1 MALGNL
7 LLPSPVSRRP
17 GHRPGSRLLTIVR
30 VFSHTGHS
38 LGYGFVNYVTAKD
51 AERAINTL
59 NGLRLQSK
67 TIKVKRC
74 RCHLGPAWGSGLP
87 LPPPDEGS
95 PPYYF
100 IVADE
105 GTAAHGAAALGA
117 SARGWSGACPVRPPP
132 RAAATQP
139 PQLNEQRDCHGK
151 GTKLRA
157 VIPRPGPRRCWTSV
171 CAASPSRPT
180 SPFLPMTAG
189 PVTCSAAVYG
199 APAACPSTCT
209 QRFKRHPVD
218 LKVTCG
224 RGAGWGTVCGVASR

>member
-1 MALGNL
+1 MAT
-7 LLPSPVSRRP
+7 SSSRAQSVVALVT
-17 GHRPGSRLLTIVR
+17 RPGSRLLTIVH

-100 IVADE
+100 IVAGE
-105 GTAAHGAAALGA
+105 GTAAQGPAALGA
-117 SARGWSGACPVRPPP
+117 STRGWSGACPVRAGRGPPPP
-132 RAAATQP
+132 RAPASQP
-139 PQLNEQRDCHGK
+139 PQLNEQRDCHQEGHFTE
-151 GTKLRA
+151 GSHPPPWAQA
-157 VIPRPGPRRCWTSV
+157 VLDESLCGIPLLADVPLP
-171 CAASPSRPT
+171 APSRPGL
-180 SPFLPMTAG
+180 SPALLLLTEPLP
-189 PVTCSAAVYG
+189 
-199 APAACPSTCT
+199 
-209 QRFKRHPVD
+209 
-218 LKVTCG
+218 
-224 RGAGWGTVCGVASR
+224 GVRARARKGSNNIP